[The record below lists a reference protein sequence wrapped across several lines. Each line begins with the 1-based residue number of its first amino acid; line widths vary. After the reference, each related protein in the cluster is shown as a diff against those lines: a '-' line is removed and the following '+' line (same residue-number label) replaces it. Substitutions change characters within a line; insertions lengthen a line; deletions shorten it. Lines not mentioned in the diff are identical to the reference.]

1 MISESD
7 MSRMQQEAARRVNEM
22 HNRTSRPIAPQQ
34 SKPPPP
40 SRPPLKNEPPPPQPK
55 PPPIPS
61 APPCPPVPSAAVSGE
76 HGSDILE
83 ILMNDKERN
92 LILLMII
99 LLMGEN
105 CDYTLLLALLY
116 LLI

>member
-1 MISESD
+1 MISDSD

-22 HNRTSRPIAPQQ
+22 HNRTTRPVSPLQSKPAPP
-34 SKPPPP
+34 SKPPP
-40 SRPPLKNEPPPPQPK
+40 KNEPPPPPPN
-55 PPPIPS
+55 PPPISSNPCPS
-61 APPCPPVPSAAVSGE
+61 APPLPTSAE
-76 HGSDILE
+76 HSNDVLDVF
-83 ILMNDKERN
+83 MHDKERN

-105 CDYTLLLALLY
+105 CDHSLLLALLY